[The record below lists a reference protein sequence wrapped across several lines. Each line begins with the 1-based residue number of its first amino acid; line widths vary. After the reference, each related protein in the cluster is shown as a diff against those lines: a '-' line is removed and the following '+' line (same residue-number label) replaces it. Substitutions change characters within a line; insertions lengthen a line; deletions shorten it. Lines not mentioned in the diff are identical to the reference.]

1 MHFKIR
7 FFERWQTNNDGAQKL
22 DLCVLGPSPVNPPA
36 ISVVELG
43 KEKPSSFLPEATGF
57 GYPSFP

>member
-1 MHFKIR
+1 M
-7 FFERWQTNNDGAQKL
+7 NNDGAQKL
-22 DLCVLGPSPVNPPA
+22 DLCVLGPAPVNPPA